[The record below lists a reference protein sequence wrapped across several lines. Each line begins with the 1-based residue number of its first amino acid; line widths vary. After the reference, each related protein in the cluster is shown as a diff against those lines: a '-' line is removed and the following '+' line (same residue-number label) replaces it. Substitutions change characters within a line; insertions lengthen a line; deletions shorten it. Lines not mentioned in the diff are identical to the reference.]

1 MRCLKSVLIKLSR
14 ENDVPRNSLSYQ
26 VIPSQPTV
34 LGCFHSTH
42 DCCMTLANA
51 LTKNH
56 RARSNINSR
65 DLCCLVLCS
74 CIPVS
79 FSRASAAHRLDI
91 ILSLAFFRSLA
102 LSLCRSR
109 SSTTRN
115 SLSARSRAQPFG
127 TFYVCNSFKSIE
139 ICVYFWL
146 RSQLGLH
153 IVSF

>member
-1 MRCLKSVLIKLSR
+1 MRCLKSVLIKLNR

-102 LSLCRSR
+102 LVAPPLEIHSPRDLVLNHLARFMCVIHLNQLKFASISGCVL
-109 SSTTRN
+109 SS
-115 SLSARSRAQPFG
+115 
-127 TFYVCNSFKSIE
+127 VCTLLAFK
-139 ICVYFWL
+139 
-146 RSQLGLH
+146 
-153 IVSF
+153 